1 MKYYIKSGT
10 LELIL
15 STSKPPLDAACMAL
29 WETNQHD
36 VIDEHFYIDERG
48 YRNYVSADSKTVV
61 LKSHDVAA
69 AAGWNSNIWGSEEN

>member
-15 STSKPPLDAACMAL
+15 STNKSPLDAACMAL

-48 YRNYVSADSKTVV
+48 YRNYVSADSKTTV
-61 LKSHDVAA
+61 LKSTDVIAA
-69 AAGWNSNIWGSEEN
+69 AHWSKEES